1 MTTAKETKMAAP
13 QGENRAAAREL
24 MAAFEAFREANDAR
38 LHEIEHKASADILL
52 TEKVDRIDAALNK
65 AQATLERLAL
75 AARRAPLGD
84 PAQSAQAEKRKAAWR
99 TYVRRGDES
108 GLVRLE
114 EKALSVGTDADG
126 GYVAPP
132 EVDTTIEAR
141 LTRESVFRQIATVRQ
156 SNAFS
161 FKKPIS
167 ISGAAVGW
175 AAETGARTQTNSPT
189 LDLLAFPA
197 GELYAMPAATQT
209 LLDDAAADI
218 DEWLAAEIA
227 DAFAAQ
233 ENAAFTSGDGIA
245 KPKGLLAHT
254 LEPEATQTWGKLGF
268 ITTGVSGAFPA
279 ANPADKLIDL
289 TYTPKAPFRGNAKWL
304 MNRKTVS
311 VVRKFKDSTGNYIW
325 QPSMIV
331 GQPATLLGFPVVELD
346 DMPDIAANSYSIAFG
361 DFQKGYLIVD
371 RIGVRVLRDPFSA
384 KPYVLFYVT
393 KRVGG
398 GVQNFDAI
406 KLLKF
411 SI

>member
-1 MTTAKETKMAAP
+1 MT
-13 QGENRAAAREL
+13 RAW
-24 MAAFEAFREANDAR
+24 AR
-38 LHEIEHKASADILL
+38 LSSS
-52 TEKVDRIDAALNK
+52 EKVDRIDAALTK

-75 AARRAPLGD
+75 AARRPALGG
-84 PAQSAQAEKRKAAWR
+84 PAISPEAEERKSAWR

-114 EKALSVGTDADG
+114 QKALSVGSDADG

-132 EVDTTIEAR
+132 EIDTTIDAR
-141 LTRESVFRQIATVRQ
+141 LTRESVFRQIATVRAT
-156 SNAFS
+156 NAFT
-161 FKKPIS
+161 FKKPITVQ
-167 ISGAAVGW
+167 GAAVGW
-175 AAETGARTQTNSPT
+175 ANETAARAQTNSPT

-227 DAFAAQ
+227 DAFAGQ
-233 ENAAFTSGDGIA
+233 ENAAFVAGDGIN
-245 KPKGLLAHT
+245 KPKGLLSHT
-254 LEPEATQTWGKLGF
+254 LAPDAAQTWGQIGF
-268 ITTGVSGAFPA
+268 LTTGVAGAFPA
-279 ANPADKLIDL
+279 TNPADKLIDL
-289 TYTPKAPFRGNAKWL
+289 TYAPKAPFRANAKWL

-311 VVRKFKDSTGNYIW
+311 QVRKFKDSTGNYIW

-331 GQPATLLGFPVVELD
+331 GQPASLLGFPVVELE

-371 RIGVRVLRDPFSA
+371 RVGVRVLRDPFSA

-398 GVQNFDAI
+398 GVQNFDAL

-411 SI
+411 SV